1 MDKQSGRKAMIWS
14 VVVLHIWGTILVW
27 TVYKGGTGQVIA
39 DMFHA
44 IGISIVACLAV
55 LSGDKGLMKFVDG
68 KFSPREEIETTTKTT
83 TIPEKQIEPPA

>member
-1 MDKQSGRKAMIWS
+1 MDKNSGRKAMLWS
-14 VVVLHIWGTILVW
+14 VIVLHVWGTILVW

-55 LSGDKGLMKFVDG
+55 LAGDKSLLRFIDLKSV
-68 KFSPREEIETTTKTT
+68 PREEIETTTKTVT
-83 TIPEKQIEPPA
+83 TAKEPE